1 MSNENLTFKIKGI
14 TVKIEAFHFSE
25 TYAGLLM
32 GSPTKETN
40 QSIISDCDYPTNWG
54 HRNAKYNREKMYIKP
69 NVLYPYHYSVWLT
82 SSVTINDLEGEY
94 FGSQVI
100 ANWFDRGIGNKGLID
115 FIKEG
120 LEDFD
125 WFKYAENYNP

>member
-1 MSNENLTFKIKGI
+1 LVDKF
-14 TVKIEAFHFSE
+14 
-25 TYAGLLM
+25 
-32 GSPTKETN
+32 
-40 QSIISDCDYPTNWG
+40 
-54 HRNAKYNREKMYIKP
+54 R
-69 NVLYPYHYSVWLT
+69 
-82 SSVTINDLEGEY
+82 TINDLEGEY